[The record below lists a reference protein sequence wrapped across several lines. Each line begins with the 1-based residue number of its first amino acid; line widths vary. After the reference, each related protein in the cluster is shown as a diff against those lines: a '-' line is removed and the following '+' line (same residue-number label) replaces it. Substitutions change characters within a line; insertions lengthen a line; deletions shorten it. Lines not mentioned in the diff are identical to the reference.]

1 MGARGRRLP
10 VRGAGAV
17 TMPETEFDRG
27 LLLGLVVAVLGC
39 GALLW
44 AAAPTRAETLDR
56 CTDIV
61 WEANQ

>member
-1 MGARGRRLP
+1 
-10 VRGAGAV
+10 
-17 TMPETEFDRG
+17 MPETEFDRG